1 MLEVADLIGIPFV
14 EFGRDVNTGLDCY
27 GLAIEVEKR
36 LGKKLND
43 VVLEKFDYAL
53 EKFDYAK
60 VKATLPGL
68 NVKKTD
74 VIKEGVI
81 LEFYGLRDKRLH
93 VGVALDNN
101 TFIHATENQGVRIS
115 TLTTCKQYLKFEQAY
130 EVL

>member
-43 VVLEKFDYAL
+43 VVLEKFDYA
-53 EKFDYAK
+53 K
-60 VKATLPGL
+60 VKTTLPGL